1 MRFHDLR
8 HTHASILLANN
19 ADAVAVASRLG
30 HSDAET
36 TLREY
41 AHALRK
47 RDLAAAEVMQQLLS
61 TQQTTAEELSHL
73 ESLHPAITFSPAR
86 KP

>member
-1 MRFHDLR
+1 VRFHDLR
-8 HTHASILLANN
+8 HTHASLLLANN
-19 ADAVAVASRLG
+19 VDAVAVASRLG

-47 RDLAAAEVMQQLLS
+47 RDLAAAEVMQQLFS
-61 TQQTTAEELSHL
+61 AQQTASEDLGRL
-73 ESLHPAITFSPAR
+73 QSLHPTITYSPAR

>member
-1 MRFHDLR
+1 M
-8 HTHASILLANN
+8 
-19 ADAVAVASRLG
+19 ASRLG
-30 HSDAET
+30 HSDAEN

-47 RDLAAAEVMQQLLS
+47 RDLAAAEVMQQLFNA
-61 TQQTTAEELSHL
+61 QQTSSEDLGCL